1 MNTRALAAHAAC
13 IQAAAQTLPTHVPRT
28 EGQAFARHR
37 ADILGNVRLCMLVA
51 HLYNRHW
58 PCDLP
63 GLLQSEDE
71 STTALA
77 MLLLEEY
84 QLFGEDSPDFVAL
97 GFEIATAI
105 GEANA
110 PASAATPQAIDEDD
124 GYRFG

>member
-1 MNTRALAAHAAC
+1 MNTRALTEHAGYV
-13 IQAAAQTLPTHVPRT
+13 QAAVQTLSKTR
-28 EGQAFARHR
+28 GQGDQTFELHR
-37 ADILGNVRLCMLVA
+37 EAILGNVRLCMLVA

-63 GLLQSEDE
+63 GLLQNEDE
-71 STTALA
+71 DIAVLALE
-77 MLLLEEY
+77 LISEY
-84 QLFGEDSPDFVAL
+84 QEFGESMPDFVAL

>member
-1 MNTRALAAHAAC
+1 MNTRALAAHAART
-13 IQAAAQTLPTHVPRT
+13 QAAAQTLPAHIPHTG
-28 EGQAFARHR
+28 GQAFGQHR

-63 GLLQSEDE
+63 GLLQHEDKA
-71 STTALA
+71 TAALA
-77 MLLLEEY
+77 LLLIKEYAEE
-84 QLFGEDSPDFVAL
+84 GEDSPDFLTL

-105 GEANA
+105 SEARA
-110 PASAATPQAIDEDD
+110 PAATTNPQAIDEDD